1 MFLDKSRV
9 GLIQPYEESGAIVGV
24 KLIRPG
30 AKLCL
35 FTQPCQFVIRDIKI
49 KIWQVQ
55 VPGFS
60 LERRAKELFPQ

>member
-1 MFLDKSRV
+1 MFFGDKSRV

-35 FTQPCQFVIRDIKI
+35 FTQACQFAIRDIKI
-49 KIWQVQ
+49 IIIK
-55 VPGFS
+55 
-60 LERRAKELFPQ
+60 KELAGPSA